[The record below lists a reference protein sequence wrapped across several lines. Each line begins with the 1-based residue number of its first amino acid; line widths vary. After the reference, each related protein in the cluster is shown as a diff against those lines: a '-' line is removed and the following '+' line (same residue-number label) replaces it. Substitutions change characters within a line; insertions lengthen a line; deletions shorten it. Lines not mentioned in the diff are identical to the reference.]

1 MHSKLFQIGPL
12 EIHAYGLT
20 LALSFLLGIYFAM
33 YRAKKQGID
42 PNNIVDLSV
51 VIVISAI
58 LGSRFLYV
66 IFHLEEFKGRW
77 LDTINPFQSSGQIG
91 IAGLTMLGGLVA
103 AVVFSIIF
111 MKIKKMPL
119 LKISD
124 IMVPSVGLGI
134 FITRIGCFFNGCCYG
149 LPTDHSWGMVFP
161 PGSPA
166 GFCFSNQAIHPT
178 QLYSSL
184 YGLLIFALLL
194 IIERYK
200 KFDGFLLYFFFIFYG
215 ISRFVVDFFRYYESS
230 MVIGGL
236 SISVNQGIS
245 IGLVLLGALLLVV
258 FALRLKKA
266 EDNEAALS

>member
-12 EIHAYGLT
+12 EIHAYGLA

-42 PNNIVDLSV
+42 PNKIVDLSV

-58 LGSRFLYV
+58 LGARFLYV

-91 IAGLTMLGGLVA
+91 IAGLTMLGGFVA
-103 AVVFSIIF
+103 AVIFSILF

-119 LKISD
+119 LKVSD
-124 IMVPSVGLGI
+124 IMIPAVGLGI

-149 LPTDHSWGMVFP
+149 LPTESSLGMVFP
-161 PGSPA
+161 SESPA
-166 GFCFSNQAIHPT
+166 GYCFPGQAIHPA
-178 QLYSSL
+178 QLYSSF
-184 YGLLIFALLL
+184 YGL
-194 IIERYK
+194 IILVLVLFLERYK
-200 KFDGFLLYFFFIFYG
+200 KYDGFLLYLFFIFYG
-215 ISRFVVDFFRYYESS
+215 IARFTVDFFRYYENS

-245 IGLVLLGALLLVV
+245 ILMVLLGLILLII
-258 FALRLKKA
+258 FALKQKKA
-266 EDNEAALS
+266 IANGVS

>member
-1 MHSKLFQIGPL
+1 VHSKLFQIGPL

-20 LALSFLLGIYFAM
+20 LALSFLIGIYLAM
-33 YRAKKQGID
+33 YRAKKNGID
-42 PNNIVDLSV
+42 PNKIVDLSV

-66 IFHLEEFKGRW
+66 IFHLDEFKGKW

-91 IAGLTMLGGLVA
+91 IAGLTLLGGFVA
-103 AVVFSIIF
+103 AVVFSILF
-111 MKIKKMPL
+111 MKIKKLPL

-124 IMVPSVGLGI
+124 IMIPSMGLGI

-149 LPTDHSWGMVFP
+149 LPTDASWGMVFP
-161 PGSPA
+161 QESPA
-166 GFCFSNQAIHPT
+166 GFIFANQAIHPT

-184 YGLLIFALLL
+184 YGLVILGLLL
-194 IIERYK
+194 FLERYK
-200 KFDGFLLYFFFIFYG
+200 KFDGFLLYMFFILYG
-215 ISRFVVDFFRYYESS
+215 ISRFTVDFYRYYEDS

-245 IGLVLLGALLLVV
+245 IILIVLGVVLLFVSN
-258 FALRLKKA
+258 FKTKKA
-266 EDNEAALS
+266 TPNDV